1 MFIEIMYFVEHQ
13 LTLHSQKWYTIAV
26 YAVLKAGG
34 VFVPL
39 DPSHPET
46 RLRSLIEKVGAKL
59 VLTSSEQ
66 QSKLALTTVIPAIAI
81 DDDLLSRCISSV
93 IEERVTPDN
102 AAYIIFTSGST

>member
-1 MFIEIMYFVEHQ
+1 M
-13 LTLHSQKWYTIAV
+13 
-26 YAVLKAGG
+26 
-34 VFVPL
+34 PL

-66 QSKLALTTVIPAIAI
+66 QSKLALTTLLPVIAI

-93 IEERVTPDN
+93 VDE
-102 AAYIIFTSGST
+102 A